1 MPEMAEVETV
11 RNVLKKKILNK
22 KIVDI
27 KIIYSKM
34 IDKTSL
40 DLNNLINQ
48 KFVDINRKG
57 KYLIFETNDYYL
69 VSHLRMEGKYFI
81 KDKNDEI
88 AKHEHI
94 IIYFDDNTTLRY
106 HDVRKFGIMCLL
118 HKKDLNTY
126 KELSKLGY
134 EVGDKNLTCE
144 YLLDKL
150 KNKRLPI
157 KSLLLDQSIIAG
169 LGNIYADEVLFR
181 SNINPLK
188 KGNDINIEDASNIIE
203 SSAYIINSAI
213 KEGGTTI
220 RSYTSSLN
228 VIGHYQDYLMVHKR
242 ENEPCKICNNKIL
255 RIKVNGRSTY
265 YCPKCQK

>member
-40 DLNNLINQ
+40 DLNNLIDQ
-48 KFVDINRKG
+48 KFIDIKRKG
-57 KYLIFETNDYYL
+57 KYLIFETKDYYL

-88 AKHEHI
+88 IKHEHI
-94 IIYFDDNTTLRY
+94 IISFDDNTTLRY

-118 HKKDLNTY
+118 HKNDLNTY
-126 KELSKLGY
+126 KELNKLGY
-134 EVGDKNLTCE
+134 EVGDNNLTSE
-144 YLLDKL
+144 YLLNKL

-188 KGNDINIEDASNIIE
+188 KGSDINNKDASNIIE
-203 SSAYIINSAI
+203 SSAYIINNAI

-242 ENEPCKICNNKIL
+242 ENELCKICNSKIL

-265 YCPKCQK
+265 FCPKCQK

>member
-22 KIVDI
+22 IIVDVNV
-27 KIIYSKM
+27 IYSKM

-40 DLNNLINQ
+40 SLESLINQ
-48 KFVDINRKG
+48 MFIDIKRKG

-69 VSHLRMEGKYFI
+69 ISHLRMEGKYFI
-81 KDKNDEI
+81 KDKDEK
-88 AKHEHI
+88 AVKHEHI
-94 IIYFDDNTTLRY
+94 IITFDDNTTLRY
-106 HDVRKFGIMCLL
+106 HDVRKFGVMCLL
-118 HKKDLNTY
+118 KKDDLNTY
-126 KELSKLGY
+126 KELKKLGF
-134 EVGDKNLTCE
+134 EVGDNNLTVD

-169 LGNIYADEVLFR
+169 LGNIYADEVLFK

-188 KGNDINIEDASNIIE
+188 KGLDISKNDAGNIIS
-203 SSAYIINSAI
+203 SSAYIIDKAI
-213 KEGGTTI
+213 KEGGCTI

-228 VIGHYQDYLMVHKR
+228 VIGNYQNYLMVHKR
-242 ENEPCKICNNKIL
+242 ENELCKVCNSKIL
-255 RIKVNGRSTY
+255 RIKVGGRSTY
-265 YCPKCQK
+265 FCPKCQK